1 MPERLPRQPK
11 IQRYTLNAN
20 LTDPRLIT
28 MTTRQS
34 ALFALFLGSLGL
46 MALSGCSA
54 GNPNMSAAESAMEQ
68 ENYDR
73 ALANVDSAIAQD
85 SANAEAY
92 AMKARILR
100 QMADSTTPPG
110 EYKQRYREAR
120 EAEQQAIEF
129 DPGQRS
135 TINSQRELAFIEEY
149 QKGADAFNE
158 ARKSRSKDDFMRA
171 AAFFGAASAIRP
183 DSTGPILNEAFA
195 RLQAA
200 RLEGGDQGTQEMA
213 EVIPILETY
222 IEKEDQ
228 PSKDAYTILAQLYRQ
243 DKQPEKAIDLTETAI
258 EDLSNRPTHIRVS
271 GTQGVDYT
279 GTIGTGIFFEI
290 SGTSG
295 MKYSGNVGGAEKSR
309 SVEGTVPDKV
319 SVSESGIVSGT
330 FNKESE
336 EGELTVRLIESG
348 RTLVSE
354 STTAEYGNVSLTQ
367 NDVQATGSSES
378 REVEGTV
385 PDRIELST
393 SEGMVSGSFQKPEGG
408 KRQTKGQL
416 QVALY
421 MQGTELASDQTTS
434 PAEPLEISADL
445 SAQTPLAELQNQRL
459 NALNSTGNTERAM
472 QAYQEQ
478 IEQDPDDATYRY
490 NYGSLLLNADR
501 YDEAA
506 EQLAR
511 AVELD
516 PDDPKKQYNLGA
528 AYLNKGV
535 ALQDS
540 LVSLRD
546 SLMAK
551 EQSPTDEEQK
561 MMKELDEQRR
571 GLFRDAI
578 PPLERAR
585 QLSGPG
591 GQYRQSAC
599 SALFQA
605 YVQTEQTE
613 KAEEVKACAGQMGNS
628 SGQGNGNGGR

>member
-1 MPERLPRQPK
+1 VPERLPRQPK

-73 ALANVDSAIAQD
+73 ALANVDSAIARD

-243 DKQPEKAIDLTETAI
+243 NKQPEKAIDLTETAI

-279 GTIGTGIFFEI
+279 GTVE
-290 SGTSG
+290 
-295 MKYSGNVGGAEKSR
+295 VGGSSR
-309 SVEGTVPDKV
+309 SVEG
-319 SVSESGIVSGT
+319 
-330 FNKESE
+330 
-336 EGELTVRLIESG
+336 
-348 RTLVSE
+348 
-354 STTAEYGNVSLTQ
+354 
-367 NDVQATGSSES
+367 AT
-378 REVEGTV
+378 

-528 AYLNKGV
+528 AYLNEGV

-551 EQSPTDEEQK
+551 EQPLTDEERK
-561 MMKELDEQRR
+561 MVRELDEQRR
-571 GLFRDAI
+571 GLFKDAI

-585 QLSGPG
+585 QLSGPS
-591 GQYRQSAC
+591 GQYRQNAC

-613 KAEEVKACAGQMGNS
+613 KAEEVKECAGQMGSS

>member
-20 LTDPRLIT
+20 LTDPRLTT

-46 MALSGCSA
+46 VALSGCSA

-73 ALANVDSAIAQD
+73 ALANVDSAIARD

-243 DKQPEKAIDLTETAI
+243 NKQPEKAIDLTETAI

-279 GTIGTGIFFEI
+279 GTVE
-290 SGTSG
+290 
-295 MKYSGNVGGAEKSR
+295 VGGSSR
-309 SVEGTVPDKV
+309 SVEG
-319 SVSESGIVSGT
+319 
-330 FNKESE
+330 
-336 EGELTVRLIESG
+336 
-348 RTLVSE
+348 
-354 STTAEYGNVSLTQ
+354 
-367 NDVQATGSSES
+367 AT
-378 REVEGTV
+378 

-408 KRQTKGQL
+408 KRQTKGRL

-528 AYLNKGV
+528 AYLNEGV

-551 EQSPTDEEQK
+551 EQPLTDEERK
-561 MMKELDEQRR
+561 MVRELDEQRR
-571 GLFRDAI
+571 GLFKDAI

-585 QLSGPG
+585 QLSGPS
-591 GQYRQSAC
+591 GQYRQNAC

-613 KAEEVKACAGQMGNS
+613 KAEEVKECAGQMGSS

>member
-1 MPERLPRQPK
+1 MPEHLPRQPK

-34 ALFALFLGSLGL
+34 ALFALFLSSLGL
-46 MALSGCSA
+46 VALSGCSA

-73 ALANVDSAIAQD
+73 ALANVDSAIARD

-279 GTIGTGIFFEI
+279 GTVE
-290 SGTSG
+290 
-295 MKYSGNVGGAEKSR
+295 VGGSSR
-309 SVEGTVPDKV
+309 SVEG
-319 SVSESGIVSGT
+319 
-330 FNKESE
+330 
-336 EGELTVRLIESG
+336 
-348 RTLVSE
+348 
-354 STTAEYGNVSLTQ
+354 
-367 NDVQATGSSES
+367 AT
-378 REVEGTV
+378 

-551 EQSPTDEEQK
+551 EQPLTDEERK
-561 MMKELDEQRR
+561 MVRELDEQRR
-571 GLFRDAI
+571 GLFKDAI

-585 QLSGPG
+585 QLSGPS
-591 GQYRQSAC
+591 GQYRQNAC

-613 KAEEVKACAGQMGNS
+613 KAEEVKECAGQMGSS

>member
-1 MPERLPRQPK
+1 
-11 IQRYTLNAN
+11 
-20 LTDPRLIT
+20 

-46 MALSGCSA
+46 VALSGCSA
-54 GNPNMSAAESAMEQ
+54 GNPNMSAAEGAMEQ
-68 ENYDR
+68 GDYDR
-73 ALANVDSAIAQD
+73 ALANVDSAITQD
-85 SANAEAY
+85 SANVEAY
-92 AMKARILR
+92 TMKARILR
-100 QMADSTTPPG
+100 QKADSTTPP
-110 EYKQRYREAR
+110 EQYKQLYQRAR
-120 EAEQQAIEF
+120 EAEQKAIKF

-135 TINSQRELAFIEEY
+135 TINNQRKLAFIEEY

-158 ARKSRSKDDFMRA
+158 ARKSRSKDDYMRA
-171 AAFFGAASAIRP
+171 AAFFGAAGAIRP

-200 RLEGGDQGTQEMA
+200 RLEGGKQGTQEMT

-222 IEKEDQ
+222 IEKEDR

-243 DKQPEKAIDLTETAI
+243 NKQPEKAVDLTETAI
-258 EDLSNRPTHIRVS
+258 DDLSNRPTHIRVS

-279 GTIGTGIFFEI
+279 GTVE
-290 SGTSG
+290 
-295 MKYSGNVGGAEKSR
+295 VGGSSR
-309 SVEGTVPDKV
+309 SVEGT
-319 SVSESGIVSGT
+319 I
-330 FNKESE
+330 
-336 EGELTVRLIESG
+336 
-348 RTLVSE
+348 
-354 STTAEYGNVSLTQ
+354 
-367 NDVQATGSSES
+367 
-378 REVEGTV
+378 
-385 PDRIELST
+385 PDRIELSN

-408 KRQTKGQL
+408 KQQTKGRL

-421 MQGTELASDQTTS
+421 MQGTELASEQTTS
-434 PAEPLEISADL
+434 PGESLDISADL
-445 SAQTPLAELQNQRL
+445 SAQTPFAELQNQRL

-472 QAYQEQ
+472 KAYREQ
-478 IEQDPDDATYRY
+478 IEQNPDDATYRY

-551 EQSPTDEEQK
+551 EQSPTEEEQK
-561 MMKELDEQRR
+561 MVKELDEQRR
-571 GLFRDAI
+571 GLFKDAI

-591 GQYRQSAC
+591 DQYRQNAC

-613 KAEEVKACAGQMGNS
+613 NAEEVKACAGQEVGGGNGEGN
-628 SGQGNGNGGR
+628 GQGNGGGGG

>member
-1 MPERLPRQPK
+1 MPEHLPRQPK

-20 LTDPRLIT
+20 LTDPRLTT

-73 ALANVDSAIAQD
+73 ALANVDSAIARD

-279 GTIGTGIFFEI
+279 GTVE
-290 SGTSG
+290 
-295 MKYSGNVGGAEKSR
+295 VGGSSR
-309 SVEGTVPDKV
+309 SVEG
-319 SVSESGIVSGT
+319 
-330 FNKESE
+330 
-336 EGELTVRLIESG
+336 
-348 RTLVSE
+348 
-354 STTAEYGNVSLTQ
+354 
-367 NDVQATGSSES
+367 AT
-378 REVEGTV
+378 

-528 AYLNKGV
+528 AYLNEGV

-551 EQSPTDEEQK
+551 EQPLTDEERK
-561 MMKELDEQRR
+561 MVRELDEQRR
-571 GLFRDAI
+571 GLFKDAI

-585 QLSGPG
+585 QLSGPS
-591 GQYRQSAC
+591 GQYRQNAC

-613 KAEEVKACAGQMGNS
+613 KAEEVKECAGQMGSS

>member
-46 MALSGCSA
+46 VALSGCSA

-100 QMADSTTPPG
+100 QMVDSTTPPG

-243 DKQPEKAIDLTETAI
+243 NKQPERAIDLTETAI

-279 GTIGTGIFFEI
+279 GTVE
-290 SGTSG
+290 
-295 MKYSGNVGGAEKSR
+295 VGGSSR
-309 SVEGTVPDKV
+309 SVEG
-319 SVSESGIVSGT
+319 
-330 FNKESE
+330 
-336 EGELTVRLIESG
+336 
-348 RTLVSE
+348 
-354 STTAEYGNVSLTQ
+354 
-367 NDVQATGSSES
+367 AT
-378 REVEGTV
+378 

-459 NALNSTGNTERAM
+459 NALNSTGNTARAM

-478 IEQDPDDATYRY
+478 IEQNPDDATYRY

-528 AYLNKGV
+528 AYLNEGV

-546 SLMAK
+546 SLTAR
-551 EQSPTDEEQK
+551 EQPLTDEERK
-561 MMKELDEQRR
+561 MVRELDEQRR
-571 GLFRDAI
+571 GLFKDAI

-591 GQYRQSAC
+591 GQYRQNAC

-613 KAEEVKACAGQMGNS
+613 KAEEVKECAGQMGNS
-628 SGQGNGNGGR
+628 DGGR

>member
-1 MPERLPRQPK
+1 MPKRLPRQPK

-20 LTDPRLIT
+20 LIDPRLTT

-46 MALSGCSA
+46 VALSGCSA

-279 GTIGTGIFFEI
+279 GTVE
-290 SGTSG
+290 
-295 MKYSGNVGGAEKSR
+295 VGGSSR
-309 SVEGTVPDKV
+309 SVEG
-319 SVSESGIVSGT
+319 
-330 FNKESE
+330 
-336 EGELTVRLIESG
+336 
-348 RTLVSE
+348 
-354 STTAEYGNVSLTQ
+354 
-367 NDVQATGSSES
+367 AT
-378 REVEGTV
+378 

-546 SLMAK
+546 SLTAK
-551 EQSPTDEEQK
+551 EQPPTDEERK
-561 MMKELDEQRR
+561 MVRELDEQRR
-571 GLFRDAI
+571 GLFKDAI

-585 QLSGPG
+585 QLSGPS
-591 GQYRQSAC
+591 GQYRQNAC

-613 KAEEVKACAGQMGNS
+613 KAEEVKECAGQMGSS

>member
-46 MALSGCSA
+46 VALSGCSA

-73 ALANVDSAIAQD
+73 ALANVDSAIARD

-243 DKQPEKAIDLTETAI
+243 NKQPEKAIDLTETAI

-279 GTIGTGIFFEI
+279 GTVE
-290 SGTSG
+290 
-295 MKYSGNVGGAEKSR
+295 VGGSSR
-309 SVEGTVPDKV
+309 SVEG
-319 SVSESGIVSGT
+319 
-330 FNKESE
+330 
-336 EGELTVRLIESG
+336 
-348 RTLVSE
+348 
-354 STTAEYGNVSLTQ
+354 
-367 NDVQATGSSES
+367 AT
-378 REVEGTV
+378 

-528 AYLNKGV
+528 AYLNEGV

-551 EQSPTDEEQK
+551 EQPLTDEERK
-561 MMKELDEQRR
+561 MVRELDEQRR
-571 GLFRDAI
+571 GLFKDAI

-585 QLSGPG
+585 QLSGPS
-591 GQYRQSAC
+591 GQYRQNAC

-613 KAEEVKACAGQMGNS
+613 KAEEVKECAGQMGSS

>member
-1 MPERLPRQPK
+1 MPKRLPRQPK

-20 LTDPRLIT
+20 LTDPRLTT

-46 MALSGCSA
+46 VALSGCSA

-73 ALANVDSAIAQD
+73 ALANVDSAIARD

-243 DKQPEKAIDLTETAI
+243 NKQPEKAIDLTETAI

-279 GTIGTGIFFEI
+279 GTVE
-290 SGTSG
+290 
-295 MKYSGNVGGAEKSR
+295 VGGSSR
-309 SVEGTVPDKV
+309 SVEG
-319 SVSESGIVSGT
+319 
-330 FNKESE
+330 
-336 EGELTVRLIESG
+336 
-348 RTLVSE
+348 
-354 STTAEYGNVSLTQ
+354 
-367 NDVQATGSSES
+367 AT
-378 REVEGTV
+378 

-546 SLMAK
+546 SLTAK
-551 EQSPTDEEQK
+551 EQPLTDEERK
-561 MMKELDEQRR
+561 MVRELDEQRR
-571 GLFRDAI
+571 GLFKDAI

-585 QLSGPG
+585 QLSGPS
-591 GQYRQSAC
+591 GQYRQNAC

-613 KAEEVKACAGQMGNS
+613 KAEEVKECAGQMGSS

>member
-1 MPERLPRQPK
+1 MPKRLPRQPK

-20 LTDPRLIT
+20 LTDPRLTT

-46 MALSGCSA
+46 VALSGCSA

-243 DKQPEKAIDLTETAI
+243 NKQPEKAIDLTETAI

-279 GTIGTGIFFEI
+279 GTVE
-290 SGTSG
+290 
-295 MKYSGNVGGAEKSR
+295 VGGSSR
-309 SVEGTVPDKV
+309 SVEG
-319 SVSESGIVSGT
+319 
-330 FNKESE
+330 
-336 EGELTVRLIESG
+336 
-348 RTLVSE
+348 
-354 STTAEYGNVSLTQ
+354 
-367 NDVQATGSSES
+367 AT
-378 REVEGTV
+378 

-528 AYLNKGV
+528 AYLNEGV

-551 EQSPTDEEQK
+551 EQPLTDEERK
-561 MMKELDEQRR
+561 MVRELDEQRR
-571 GLFRDAI
+571 GLFKDAI

-585 QLSGPG
+585 QLSGPS
-591 GQYRQSAC
+591 GQYRQNAC

-613 KAEEVKACAGQMGNS
+613 KAEEVKECAGQMGSS

>member
-20 LTDPRLIT
+20 LTDPRLTT

-46 MALSGCSA
+46 VALSGCSA

-73 ALANVDSAIAQD
+73 ALANVDSAIARD

-279 GTIGTGIFFEI
+279 GTVE
-290 SGTSG
+290 
-295 MKYSGNVGGAEKSR
+295 VGGSSR
-309 SVEGTVPDKV
+309 SVEG
-319 SVSESGIVSGT
+319 
-330 FNKESE
+330 
-336 EGELTVRLIESG
+336 
-348 RTLVSE
+348 
-354 STTAEYGNVSLTQ
+354 
-367 NDVQATGSSES
+367 AT
-378 REVEGTV
+378 

-421 MQGTELASDQTTS
+421 VQGTELASDQTTS

-528 AYLNKGV
+528 AYLNEGV

-551 EQSPTDEEQK
+551 EQPLTDEERK
-561 MMKELDEQRR
+561 MVRELDEQRR
-571 GLFRDAI
+571 GLFKDAI

-585 QLSGPG
+585 QLSGPS
-591 GQYRQSAC
+591 GQYRQNAC

-613 KAEEVKACAGQMGNS
+613 KAEEVKECAGQMGSS

>member
-46 MALSGCSA
+46 VALSGCSA

-243 DKQPEKAIDLTETAI
+243 NKQPEKAIDLTETAI

-279 GTIGTGIFFEI
+279 GTVE
-290 SGTSG
+290 
-295 MKYSGNVGGAEKSR
+295 VGGSSR
-309 SVEGTVPDKV
+309 SVEG
-319 SVSESGIVSGT
+319 
-330 FNKESE
+330 
-336 EGELTVRLIESG
+336 
-348 RTLVSE
+348 
-354 STTAEYGNVSLTQ
+354 
-367 NDVQATGSSES
+367 AT
-378 REVEGTV
+378 

-528 AYLNKGV
+528 AYLNEGV

-551 EQSPTDEEQK
+551 EQPLTDEERK
-561 MMKELDEQRR
+561 MVRELDEQRR
-571 GLFRDAI
+571 GLFKDAI

-585 QLSGPG
+585 QLSGPS
-591 GQYRQSAC
+591 GQYRQNAC

-613 KAEEVKACAGQMGNS
+613 KAEEVKECAGQMGSS

>member
-1 MPERLPRQPK
+1 MPEHLPRQPK

-46 MALSGCSA
+46 VALSGCSA

-73 ALANVDSAIAQD
+73 ALANVDSAIARD

-279 GTIGTGIFFEI
+279 GTVE
-290 SGTSG
+290 
-295 MKYSGNVGGAEKSR
+295 VGGSSR
-309 SVEGTVPDKV
+309 SVEG
-319 SVSESGIVSGT
+319 
-330 FNKESE
+330 
-336 EGELTVRLIESG
+336 
-348 RTLVSE
+348 
-354 STTAEYGNVSLTQ
+354 
-367 NDVQATGSSES
+367 AT
-378 REVEGTV
+378 

-546 SLMAK
+546 SLTAK
-551 EQSPTDEEQK
+551 EQPPTDEERK
-561 MMKELDEQRR
+561 MVRELDEQRR
-571 GLFRDAI
+571 GLFKDAI

-613 KAEEVKACAGQMGNS
+613 KAEEVKECAGQMGSS

>member
-20 LTDPRLIT
+20 LTDPRLTT

-46 MALSGCSA
+46 VALSGCSA

-73 ALANVDSAIAQD
+73 ALANVDSAIARD

-243 DKQPEKAIDLTETAI
+243 NKQPEKAIDLTETAI

-279 GTIGTGIFFEI
+279 GTVE
-290 SGTSG
+290 
-295 MKYSGNVGGAEKSR
+295 VGGSSR
-309 SVEGTVPDKV
+309 SVEG
-319 SVSESGIVSGT
+319 
-330 FNKESE
+330 
-336 EGELTVRLIESG
+336 
-348 RTLVSE
+348 
-354 STTAEYGNVSLTQ
+354 
-367 NDVQATGSSES
+367 AT
-378 REVEGTV
+378 

-528 AYLNKGV
+528 AYLNEGV

-540 LVSLRD
+540 LISLRD
-546 SLMAK
+546 SLTAK
-551 EQSPTDEEQK
+551 EQPLTDEERK
-561 MMKELDEQRR
+561 MVRELDEQRR
-571 GLFRDAI
+571 GLFKDAI

-585 QLSGPG
+585 QLSGPS
-591 GQYRQSAC
+591 GQYRQNAC

-613 KAEEVKACAGQMGNS
+613 KAEEVKECAGQMGSS

>member
-1 MPERLPRQPK
+1 
-11 IQRYTLNAN
+11 
-20 LTDPRLIT
+20 

-46 MALSGCSA
+46 VALSGCSA

-73 ALANVDSAIAQD
+73 ALANVDSAIARD

-243 DKQPEKAIDLTETAI
+243 NKQPEKAIDLTETAI

-279 GTIGTGIFFEI
+279 GTVE
-290 SGTSG
+290 
-295 MKYSGNVGGAEKSR
+295 VGGSSR
-309 SVEGTVPDKV
+309 SVEG
-319 SVSESGIVSGT
+319 
-330 FNKESE
+330 
-336 EGELTVRLIESG
+336 
-348 RTLVSE
+348 
-354 STTAEYGNVSLTQ
+354 
-367 NDVQATGSSES
+367 AT
-378 REVEGTV
+378 

-528 AYLNKGV
+528 AYLNEGV

-551 EQSPTDEEQK
+551 EQPLTDEERK
-561 MMKELDEQRR
+561 MVRELDEQRR
-571 GLFRDAI
+571 GLFKDAI

-585 QLSGPG
+585 QLSGPS
-591 GQYRQSAC
+591 GQYRQNAC

-613 KAEEVKACAGQMGNS
+613 KAEEVKECAGQMGSS

>member
-1 MPERLPRQPK
+1 MPEHLPRQPK

-46 MALSGCSA
+46 VALSGCSA

-73 ALANVDSAIAQD
+73 ALANVDSAIARD

-279 GTIGTGIFFEI
+279 GTVE
-290 SGTSG
+290 
-295 MKYSGNVGGAEKSR
+295 VGGSSR
-309 SVEGTVPDKV
+309 SVEG
-319 SVSESGIVSGT
+319 
-330 FNKESE
+330 
-336 EGELTVRLIESG
+336 
-348 RTLVSE
+348 
-354 STTAEYGNVSLTQ
+354 
-367 NDVQATGSSES
+367 AT
-378 REVEGTV
+378 

-546 SLMAK
+546 SLTAK
-551 EQSPTDEEQK
+551 EQPPTDEERK
-561 MMKELDEQRR
+561 MVRELDEQRR
-571 GLFRDAI
+571 GLFKDAI

-585 QLSGPG
+585 QLSGPS
-591 GQYRQSAC
+591 GQYRQNAC

-613 KAEEVKACAGQMGNS
+613 KAEEVKECAGQMGSS

>member
-20 LTDPRLIT
+20 LTDPRLTT

-46 MALSGCSA
+46 VALSGCSA

-73 ALANVDSAIAQD
+73 ALANVDSAIARD

-222 IEKEDQ
+222 IEKEDR

-243 DKQPEKAIDLTETAI
+243 NKQPEKAVDLTETAI
-258 EDLSNRPTHIRVS
+258 DDLSNRPTHIRVS

-279 GTIGTGIFFEI
+279 GTVE
-290 SGTSG
+290 
-295 MKYSGNVGGAEKSR
+295 VGGSSR
-309 SVEGTVPDKV
+309 SVEG
-319 SVSESGIVSGT
+319 
-330 FNKESE
+330 
-336 EGELTVRLIESG
+336 
-348 RTLVSE
+348 
-354 STTAEYGNVSLTQ
+354 
-367 NDVQATGSSES
+367 AT
-378 REVEGTV
+378 

-528 AYLNKGV
+528 AYLNEGV

-551 EQSPTDEEQK
+551 EQPLTDEERK
-561 MMKELDEQRR
+561 MVRELDEQRR
-571 GLFRDAI
+571 GLFKDAI

-591 GQYRQSAC
+591 GQYRQNAC

-613 KAEEVKACAGQMGNS
+613 KAEEVKECAGQMGSS

>member
-20 LTDPRLIT
+20 LTDPRLTT

-46 MALSGCSA
+46 VALSGCSA

-73 ALANVDSAIAQD
+73 ALANVDSAIARD

-243 DKQPEKAIDLTETAI
+243 NKQPEKAVDLTETAI
-258 EDLSNRPTHIRVS
+258 DDLSNRPTHVRVS

-279 GTIGTGIFFEI
+279 GTVE
-290 SGTSG
+290 
-295 MKYSGNVGGAEKSR
+295 VGGSSR
-309 SVEGTVPDKV
+309 SVEGT
-319 SVSESGIVSGT
+319 I
-330 FNKESE
+330 
-336 EGELTVRLIESG
+336 
-348 RTLVSE
+348 
-354 STTAEYGNVSLTQ
+354 
-367 NDVQATGSSES
+367 
-378 REVEGTV
+378 
-385 PDRIELST
+385 PDRIELSN

-528 AYLNKGV
+528 AYLNEGV

-540 LVSLRD
+540 LISLRD
-546 SLMAK
+546 SLTAK
-551 EQSPTDEEQK
+551 EQPLTDEERK
-561 MMKELDEQRR
+561 MVRELDEQRR
-571 GLFRDAI
+571 GLFKDAI

-585 QLSGPG
+585 QLSGPS
-591 GQYRQSAC
+591 GQYRQNAC

-613 KAEEVKACAGQMGNS
+613 KAEEVKECAGQMGSS